1 MEALIMTAQL
11 LLGLSILVGLH
22 EFGHLLTAKFFG
34 MRVEKYSIG
43 FPPKIFGFDYRG
55 TEYSIGAIP
64 LGGFVKISGMIDESM
79 DTEHLNKEPEPY
91 EFRAK
96 PAWQRLIVMMGG
108 IIVNVITGI
117 VIFVLLTFFNGD
129 TYISR
134 DEANK
139 YGIVAYELG
148 QEIGFKTGDKI
159 LKINGK
165 DFEDFNEVMNPDVI
179 MEAGSTYTV
188 DRDGQIVTVK
198 IPSGFL
204 DKLSEKDAVTRFID
218 YRLPFAVG
226 EVASGS
232 GGDVAGLKEGDRFV
246 TINGRPARYF
256 ADFKEIATENAGDTV
271 LAVVE
276 RPIGEA
282 PVEKEGMFTTT
293 ELHIPI
299 DTDGTVGF
307 VRTLLVDVAHR
318 DFTFGESLVAGTN
331 EAFGWVWLN
340 IRGFGKI
347 FSGEVSASKAV
358 SGPIGIAKIF
368 GGTWNWTNFWQKLGF
383 LSMVLAF
390 MNFLPIPALD
400 GGHVMFLT
408 YEIVSGRK
416 PSDKFLENAQKVG
429 MVLLLSIMVFAI
441 FNDILKI

>member
-276 RPIGEA
+276 RPVGEA

-318 DFTFGESLVAGTN
+318 DFTFGQSLVAGTN